1 MATTNGSS
9 TGVKEQV
16 REDRSQRH
24 QDARIE
30 HVRKRAKHDRLITE
44 FQPDAVEIEHRK
56 VPGGARWTLY
66 VVAALIVAFIAW
78 SYWAQVDQI
87 VVGQGQLITTE
98 NTVVVQSFSSA
109 QIKSLKVKFGDRV
122 KAGQVVATLDPT
134 FSDADLSQL
143 NARKNASM
151 ALRSRLKAEL
161 DGQQAF
167 SLQGHERDRDWLT
180 QAVLFD
186 ERKQEMAAE
195 KRKSEA
201 EETKIDLELK
211 KTEIDIEFRAR
222 AIPSLRKYYDAQAKL
237 WRDKR
242 TAITDFESAKINY
255 LNAQKDLA
263 FAKNQIE
270 VLEADKMVIQKQRDA
285 FVANRRSIVADE
297 FSKASQELT
306 GVEQEINK
314 AIWMD
319 DQLELRVPTDSGHDE
334 FVVFEVAERSV
345 GSVLQKGEAVFKL
358 IPIDVPLEAEIEI
371 SGRDVAKLRTLTSAP
386 SDGEFPNGSKVTV
399 KLGAFDYQDHGTLTG
414 FVRTVSE
421 GVYESPDQQG
431 AARAQAA
438 NFKARIKIMEPAM
451 LENVPSD
458 FRLMPGM
465 SATAEIKVGRRR
477 VIHYFLYPLLR
488 YLDEGFREP

>member
-1 MATTNGSS
+1 MATTNG
-9 TGVKEQV
+9 TGVEPQT

-24 QDARIE
+24 RDARVE

-66 VVAALIVAFIAW
+66 VVTALIVAFVAW

-98 NTVVVQSFSSA
+98 NTVVVQSFSPA
-109 QIKSLKVKFGDRV
+109 QIKSLEVKFGDRV
-122 KAGQVVATLDPT
+122 RAGQVVATLDPT
-134 FSDADLSQL
+134 FSDADLNQL
-143 NARKNASM
+143 NARKNSAMAS
-151 ALRSRLKAEL
+151 RTRLLAEL
-161 DGQQAF
+161 EGQTF
-167 SLQGHERDRDWLT
+167 SVSGHDTDRDWIT
-180 QAVLFD
+180 QRVLFN
-186 ERKQEMAAE
+186 ERQQEMAAE
-195 KRKSEA
+195 MRRSEA
-201 EETKIDLELK
+201 EESKIDLELS
-211 KTEIDIEFRAR
+211 KTEIDIDFRAK
-222 AIPSLRKYYDAQAKL
+222 AIPSLKRYYDAQAQL
-237 WRDKR
+237 WKDKR
-242 TAITDFESAKINY
+242 TAVTDFESAKINY

-263 FAKNQIE
+263 FAKNQIS
-270 VLEADKMVIQKQRDA
+270 VLKADKMVIQKQRDA
-285 FVANRRSIVADE
+285 FVANRRSAIADE
-297 FSKASQELT
+297 FSEANQELT

-314 AIWMD
+314 AMWMD
-319 DQLELRVPTDSGHDE
+319 QQLELRVPTDSGHDE

-371 SGRDVAKLRTLTSAP
+371 SGRDVAKLRTLSSAP
-386 SDGEFPNGSKVTV
+386 ADGKFANGSKVTL
-399 KLGAFDYQDHGTLTG
+399 KLGAFDYQDHGTLSG

-421 GVYESPDQQG
+421 GVYEPQNQQG
-431 AARAQAA
+431 GGGQAA
-438 NFKARIKIMEPAM
+438 NFKARIKIIEPAM

-465 SATAEIKVGRRR
+465 STTAEIKVGRRR